1 METVSSTF
9 YRIQYPLQFL
19 SKIVAMPLSL
29 FTFSAAFFKKKKIKC
44 PILMHISGLRICL
57 PGQSCSTALPLLLLL
72 HGWSKGILPWGDRSP
87 HQLVSSSQS
96 SYAGTYRFHV
106 TQNWS
111 LWNYSSSFLYLGP
124 PFGCCSLLLFVLI
137 CISSIQCW
145 MELRF

>member
-1 METVSSTF
+1 
-9 YRIQYPLQFL
+9 
-19 SKIVAMPLSL
+19 MPLSL

-137 CISSIQCW
+137 CIKLHLVLDGAQILIRFKILLQTF
-145 MELRF
+145 ELMTNHTT